1 MTLSSGVPRALRTWS
16 PLIDQFLVG
25 AASGI
30 LLIAGAATM
39 DPDEL
44 GQFGFAYSV
53 VAVIAVVWR
62 GGFLARLSLIE
73 GHSDLLSRLRK
84 SLLAVIAT
92 SPFSIVAV
100 LALVWQADG
109 REGLTS
115 STVIVCLSLPVVLI
129 YEGLRQALIAAND
142 ARWPLVT
149 STVWLVASAGT
160 LGAAWYL
167 DSVLLILLVWLG
179 AGVIGCVVLWSR
191 ADFVS
196 ARRIEADDSGVNR
209 GFALPSIQHFNVV
222 AALPAVASLGIAA
235 VALSVAGPTVMAEI
249 VVLNAVL
256 YPLSVYTQAV
266 PLLARTLRRQGV
278 SGSRVAAFGV
288 IVGASL
294 WFAAVTWVFPDF
306 VAVLF
311 GESWDLASGLLWIA
325 TLNLL
330 AGALVAIEIARLHR
344 LGISRPIRLVVL
356 CFSPVRVVAAW
367 IAASLTGS
375 AGWIIAVEFA
385 LHALMWLT
393 LRLSTR
399 NA

>member
-1 MTLSSGVPRALRTWS
+1 
-16 PLIDQFLVG
+16 
-25 AASGI
+25 
-30 LLIAGAATM
+30 M

-44 GQFGFAYSV
+44 GQFGFAYSF

-62 GGFLARLSLIE
+62 GGFLARQSLIE
-73 GHSDLLSRLRK
+73 SHVDLLTRLRK
-84 SLLAVIAT
+84 SLLVVVAT
-92 SPFSIVAV
+92 SPFLISAV
-100 LALVWQADG
+100 LAFVWQVDG

-115 STVIVCLSLPVVLI
+115 STVVVCISLPVVLV

-142 ARWPLVT
+142 ARWPLAT
-149 STVWLVASAGT
+149 STVWLVVSAGT

-167 DSVLLILLVWLG
+167 QSVLLVLLVWLG
-179 AGVIGCVVLWSR
+179 AGVISCVVLWVR
-191 ADFVS
+191 ADFVVD
-196 ARRIEADDSGVNR
+196 RRIAAGDSVVPR

-222 AALPAVASLGIAA
+222 AALPALASLGVAA

-278 SGSRVAAFGV
+278 SGARVAAFGV
-288 IVGASL
+288 VVGSAL
-294 WFAAVTWVFPDF
+294 WFAAVTWGFPDL
-306 VAVLF
+306 VAVWF
-311 GESWDLASGLLWIA
+311 GESWDLASGLLWVA

-344 LGISRPIRLVVL
+344 LGVSRPIRLVIL
-356 CFSPVRVVAAW
+356 CFSPVRVAAAW

-393 LRLSTR
+393 LRLTAR